1 MFGSMEIILI
11 LYFFFKTKKYLKD
24 FFNNSERLGNFFKIE
39 SEQFFYKM
47 FNKKLKK
54 NIILSSARSQ

>member
-24 FFNNSERLGNFFKIE
+24 CNNSERLGNFFKIE
-39 SEQFFYKM
+39 SSEQFFYR
-47 FNKKLKK
+47 NV
-54 NIILSSARSQ
+54 